1 MNPLLADSPLP
12 LFEQITLEHF
22 EPALDQVLAD
32 NRALVKKLVT
42 EKVYSWQDF
51 AYPIE
56 GADDRLNNVW
66 SVISHYNAVLN
77 SDELREIYKRLIAK
91 LTEYS
96 TEMGQN
102 KDLFLAYQKLAD
114 SDEYAGL
121 SQAQK
126 QSIKHTL
133 RGFKLSGVA
142 LEDAEKERYSA
153 LKKEMSELTNN
164 FSENVLDA
172 TQSWTLYFE
181 EAESLAGLP
190 NSALQLLESQAKAK
204 GHERGYLITLD
215 IPSYL
220 PVMTY
225 CDDASIREQLYQAYL
240 TRASDQGP
248 DAGKWD
254 NSDNIRRILC
264 CRQALAKLLSFE
276 NHAGRSLA
284 TKMADSPDEVIEF
297 LEQLSEKAIDY
308 AKNEVDE
315 LNTYMKEEFGVT
327 ELNSWDV
334 GYYSEKL
341 RQARFDISQ
350 EELKPYFPVPVVLQ
364 GMFAVVQKLFGIEV
378 KERPEVK
385 TFHKDA
391 RYYSIYSD
399 NEEIAGFYLDIYARK
414 DKRGGAWMADCRAR
428 RCLDDGSLQ
437 MPVAFL
443 ACNFTPPVVDEYGEL
458 ADSLLTHNEVTTL
471 FHEFGHGLHHMLTK
485 VDVAG
490 VSGISGVPWD
500 VVELPSQ
507 FLENWCWQEESI
519 AMISRHYQTGEAL
532 PKEMLDKMLAAKHFQ
547 SGMMMMRQLEF
558 ALFDFLLHRDY
569 SEVENTDVQA
579 VLESVR
585 DRVSVIRPPA
595 YTRFSHSFSHIFAGG
610 YSAGYYSYKWAEVL
624 AADAFSRFEEEGIFN
639 QQTGKDY
646 RQKVLEVGGSIE
658 AIDMF
663 TRFRGRKPS
672 VEPLLKQAGIK
683 P

>member
-22 EPALDQVLAD
+22 EPALDKVLAD
-32 NRALVKKLVT
+32 NRALVEKLVT
-42 EKVYSWQDF
+42 DKQYSWQDF

-56 GADDRLNNVW
+56 SADDRLNNVW

-102 KDLFLAYQKLAD
+102 KDLFLAYQALAD

-142 LEDAEKERYSA
+142 LEDDEKEAYSA
-153 LKKEMSELTNN
+153 LKKEMSELTNS

-181 EAESLAGLP
+181 DVDSLAGLP
-190 NSALQLLESQAKAK
+190 ESALQLLESQARAK
-204 GHERGYLITLD
+204 GHEKGYLITLD

-225 CDDASIREQLYQAYL
+225 CDDANIREQLYQACL

-254 NSDNIRRILC
+254 NSNNIQRILT
-264 CRQALAKLLSFE
+264 CRQALAKLLSFD
-276 NHAGRSLA
+276 NHAERSLA
-284 TKMADSPDEVIEF
+284 TKMADTPDEVIEF
-297 LEQLSEKAIDY
+297 LEQLAGKAIDY
-308 AKNEVDE
+308 AKNEVEE
-315 LNTYMKEEFGVT
+315 LKAYMKEEFGVA
-327 ELNSWDV
+327 ELNPWDV

-350 EELKPYFPVPVVLQ
+350 EALKPYFPAPVVLQ
-364 GMFAVVQKLFGIEV
+364 GMFDVVQKLFGIEV

-385 TFHKDA
+385 TFHQDA
-391 RYYSIYSD
+391 RYYSIYSEG
-399 NEEIAGFYLDIYARK
+399 EEVAGFYLDIYARK

-428 RCLDDGSLQ
+428 RRLADGSVQ

-443 ACNFTPPVVDEYGEL
+443 ACNFTPPVADESGNL

-532 PKEMLDKMLAAKHFQ
+532 PKDMLDKMLAAKYFQ

-569 SEVENTDVQA
+569 SEADNTDVQA

-585 DRVSVIRPPA
+585 ERVAVIDSPE

-624 AADAFSRFEEEGIFN
+624 AADAFSRFEEEGVFN
-639 QQTGKDY
+639 VQTGKDY
-646 RQKVLEVGGSIE
+646 KEKVLEVGGSIE

-663 TRFRGRKPS
+663 TSFRGRKPS

-683 P
+683 V

>member
-1 MNPLLADSPLP
+1 MNPMLADAPLP
-12 LFEQITLEHF
+12 LFDQITLEHF
-22 EPALDQVLAD
+22 EPALDEVLAD
-32 NRALVKKLVT
+32 NRRLVESLLKDNNFT
-42 EKVYSWQDF
+42 WQEF
-51 AYPIE
+51 AYPLE
-56 GADDRLNNVW
+56 TADDRLNNVW

-91 LTEYS
+91 LTEYN

-102 KDLFLAYQKLAD
+102 KALFDAYQSLAE
-114 SDEYAGL
+114 SEEYGSL
-121 SQAQK
+121 NQAQQ
-126 QSIKHTL
+126 QSIKHII

-142 LEDAEKERYSA
+142 LEDAQKEEYSK
-153 LKKEMSELTNN
+153 LKKDMSELTNS

-181 EAESLAGLP
+181 NAEPLKGLP
-190 NSALQLLESQAKAK
+190 GSALQLLESQAKAQGK
-204 GHERGYLITLD
+204 ESGYLITLD

-225 CDDASIREQLYQAYL
+225 CDDASIREKLYQAYL

-254 NSDNIRRILC
+254 NSENIQRIMS
-264 CRQALAKLLSFE
+264 CRQSLAKLLSFE
-276 NHAGRSLA
+276 NHAERSLA
-284 TKMADSPDEVIEF
+284 TKMADSPQEVIEF
-297 LEQLSEKAIDY
+297 LEQLAEKAIEY
-308 AKNEVDE
+308 AKKEVEE
-315 LNTYMKEEFGVT
+315 LKAFMKEEYGAE

-334 GYYSEKL
+334 AYYSEKL

-350 EELKPYFPVPVVLQ
+350 EELKPYFPVPVVIQ
-364 GMFAVVQKLFGIEV
+364 GMFDVVEKLFGIQV
-378 KERPEVK
+378 KERSDVK
-385 TFHKDA
+385 TFHQDA
-391 RYYSIYSD
+391 AYYSIYSEG
-399 NEEIAGFYLDIYARK
+399 EEIAGFYLDIYARK
-414 DKRGGAWMADCRAR
+414 DKRGGAWMADCRNR
-428 RCLDDGSLQ
+428 RRLEDGSIQ

-443 ACNFTPPVVDEYGEL
+443 ACNFTPPVEDENGGL

-490 VSGISGVPWD
+490 VAGIAGVPWD

-507 FLENWCWQEESI
+507 FLENWCWQEASI
-519 AMISRHYQTGEAL
+519 AMISGHHKTGEPL
-532 PKEMLDKMLAAKHFQ
+532 PKALLDKMLSAKHFQ

-558 ALFDFLLHRDY
+558 ALFDFILHRDY
-569 SEVENTDVQA
+569 SEAEGTDILA

-585 DRVSVIRPPA
+585 ERVAVIRPPE

-639 QQTGKDY
+639 SETGLDY

-663 TRFRGRKPS
+663 TNFRGRKPS
-672 VEPLLKQAGIK
+672 VEPLLKQAGITV
-683 P
+683 

>member
-1 MNPLLADSPLP
+1 MNPLLADAALP
-12 LFEQITLEHF
+12 LFDQIKLEHF
-22 EPALDQVLAD
+22 EPALDKVLSD
-32 NRALVKKLVT
+32 SRELVDTLLNKKRFT
-42 EKVYSWQDF
+42 WQDF
-51 AYPIE
+51 VYPLE
-56 GADDRLNNVW
+56 SADDRLNNVW
-66 SVISHYNAVLN
+66 SVISHYNSVLN

-102 KDLFLAYQKLAD
+102 KDLYDAYQSLAD
-114 SDEYAGL
+114 SDEYQTL
-121 SQAQK
+121 NQAQK
-126 QSIKHTL
+126 QAIKHTI

-142 LEDAEKERYSA
+142 LEDAEKEEYSK
-153 LKKEMSELTNN
+153 LKKEMSELTNS

-181 EAESLAGLP
+181 DESALKGLP
-190 NSALQLLESQAKAK
+190 ESALQLLESQAKAQ
-204 GHERGYLITLD
+204 GHESGYLITLD

-225 CDDASIREQLYQAYL
+225 CDDASIREKLYQAYL

-254 NSDNIRRILC
+254 NSENIQRIMS
-264 CRQALAKLLSFE
+264 CRQSLAKLLSFD
-276 NHAGRSLA
+276 NHAERSLA
-284 TKMADSPDEVIEF
+284 TKMADTPEEVVEF

-308 AKNEVDE
+308 ARKEVEE
-315 LNTYMKEEFGVT
+315 LKAFMMEEYGVS

-334 GYYSEKL
+334 AYYSEKL

-350 EELKPYFPVPVVLQ
+350 EELKPYFPVPVVIQ
-364 GMFAVVQKLFGIEV
+364 GMFDVVGKLFGIEV
-378 KERPEVK
+378 KERPDVN
-385 TFHKDA
+385 TFHQDA
-391 RYYSIYSD
+391 RYYSIYSEG
-399 NEEIAGFYLDIYARK
+399 EEVAGFYLDIYARK

-428 RCLDDGSLQ
+428 RRLDDGSLQ

-443 ACNFTPPVVDEYGEL
+443 VCNFTPPVLDEKGEL

-485 VDVAG
+485 VEVAG

-519 AMISRHYQTGEAL
+519 GMISRHHQTGEAL
-532 PKEMLDKMLAAKHFQ
+532 PKALLDKMLAAKHFQ

-558 ALFDFLLHRDY
+558 ALFDFILHRDFAAD
-569 SEVENTDVQA
+569 NTDVLA
-579 VLESVR
+579 ILESVR
-585 DRVSVIRPPA
+585 DRVAVIKPPA

-639 QQTGKDY
+639 SETGRDY

-663 TRFRGRKPS
+663 TNFRGRKPS
-672 VEPLLKQAGIK
+672 VEPLLKQAGITV
-683 P
+683 

>member
-1 MNPLLADSPLP
+1 MNPLLADAPLP

-22 EPALDQVLAD
+22 EPALDQVLAE
-32 NRALVKKLVT
+32 NRQLVESLIKGKSFT
-42 EKVYSWQDF
+42 WNDF
-51 AYPIE
+51 AYPLE
-56 GADDRLNNVW
+56 SADDRLSKVW
-66 SVISHYNAVLN
+66 SVISHYNSVLN

-102 KDLFLAYQKLAD
+102 KELFNGYQSLAD
-114 SDEYAGL
+114 GDEYETL
-121 SQAQK
+121 TQAQK
-126 QSIKHTL
+126 QSIKHII

-142 LEDAEKERYSA
+142 LEDAEKEEYSK
-153 LKKEMSELTNN
+153 LKKEMSELTNS

-181 EAESLAGLP
+181 QPEALKGLP
-190 NSALQLLESQAKAK
+190 DSAMQLLESQAKAQGK
-204 GHERGYLITLD
+204 ERGYLITLD

-225 CDDASIREQLYQAYL
+225 CDDASIREKLYQAYL

-254 NSDNIRRILC
+254 NSDNIQRIMT
-264 CRQALAKLLSFE
+264 CRQSLSKLLSFD
-276 NHAGRSLA
+276 NHAERSLA
-284 TKMADSPDEVIEF
+284 TKMADTPDEVIKF
-297 LEQLSEKAIDY
+297 LEQLADKAIDY
-308 AKNEVDE
+308 ARNEVEE
-315 LNTYMKEEFGVT
+315 LKSFMQEEYGVDT
-327 ELNSWDV
+327 LNAWDV
-334 GYYSEKL
+334 AYYSEKL

-350 EELKPYFPVPVVLQ
+350 EELKPYFPAPVVIQ
-364 GMFAVVQKLFGIEV
+364 GMFDVVEKLFGIEV
-378 KERPEVK
+378 KQRPEVT
-385 TFHKDA
+385 TFHQDA
-391 RYYSIYSD
+391 CYYSIYSEG
-399 NEEIAGFYLDIYARK
+399 EEIAGFYLDLYARK

-428 RCLDDGSLQ
+428 RRLEDGSMQ

-443 ACNFTPPVVDEYGEL
+443 VCNFTPPVTDEKGDSI
-458 ADSLLTHNEVTTL
+458 DSLLTHNEVTTL

-485 VDVAG
+485 IDVAG

-519 AMISRHYQTGEAL
+519 AMISRHHKTGEAL
-532 PKEMLDKMLAAKHFQ
+532 PKALLDKMLAAKHFQ

-558 ALFDFLLHRDY
+558 ALFDFILHRDY
-569 SEVENTDVQA
+569 SQDNSDVQA
-579 VLESVR
+579 VLDSVR
-585 DRVSVIRPPA
+585 DKVSVLRPPE

-639 QQTGKDY
+639 AETGMDY

-663 TRFRGRKPS
+663 TEFRGRKPS
-672 VEPLLKQAGIK
+672 VEPLLKQAGITV
-683 P
+683 